1 MCFSTT
7 SLSTVA
13 GQHCVFSVGSVFA
26 PFSLHFRSKCDPYH
40 CRFWVTF
47 GLLLCHFWITLEH
60 KVTASRSWALG
71 ARCEDYPSCRAHFA
85 RRAGTTRRMGHA
97 HFARWAGTTCRIW
110 HADFVRQAG
119 TTRRIGHALFL
130 PSGDY
135 RTTRRNV
142 HAHFAGGGVYY
153 WTCTFL

>member
-1 MCFSTT
+1 MARANVSLLPWQTVYSRTNSSRSPASFSPHF
-7 SLSTVA
+7 L
-13 GQHCVFSVGSVFA
+13 
-26 PFSLHFRSKCDPYH
+26 LHFRSECDPYH

-47 GLLLCHFWITLEH
+47 ELLLCHFWITLEH

-71 ARCEDYPSCRAHFA
+71 ARCEDCPSCRAHFA

-110 HADFVRQAG
+110 HADFVRRAG

-135 RTTRRNV
+135 RTTAMHNFSNRSPPPP
-142 HAHFAGGGVYY
+142 GSID
-153 WTCTFL
+153 